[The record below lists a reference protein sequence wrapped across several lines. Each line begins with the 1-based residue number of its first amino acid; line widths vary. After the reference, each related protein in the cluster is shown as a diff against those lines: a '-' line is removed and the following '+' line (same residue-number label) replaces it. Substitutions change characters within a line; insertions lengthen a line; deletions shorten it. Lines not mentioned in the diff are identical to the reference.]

1 MCSARAQLL
10 SGRLPGT
17 YLVRMGEQPRVYFL
31 SYLDAE
37 SRLQHVAIDRLPD
50 NAQGFQ
56 PRAHP
61 AHPVDL
67 APFVDWTEYV
77 LLLLLMT
84 SSLLLFDDL
93 TLSLCMLC
101 FILPFR
107 SCHAIFFI
115 LSLFYIY
122 ILFFLLF
129 YLSLP
134 LCLLKATDNLLISP
148 HPLPVHNTPCLV
160 YLHLPFDHACSL
172 CS

>member
-1 MCSARAQLL
+1 MLFEKFSIIYSFSFCSIPYLTKCFVARAQLL

-67 APFVDWTEYV
+67 PPFVDWTEYV
-77 LLLLLMT
+77 
-84 SSLLLFDDL
+84 
-93 TLSLCMLC
+93 
-101 FILPFR
+101 
-107 SCHAIFFI
+107 FFF
-115 LSLFYIY
+115 S
-122 ILFFLLF
+122 
-129 YLSLP
+129 
-134 LCLLKATDNLLISP
+134 
-148 HPLPVHNTPCLV
+148 
-160 YLHLPFDHACSL
+160 
-172 CS
+172 